1 MKHRKII
8 AILNGIPDDQ
18 LLEVAE
24 ALVESG
30 ITLLEVSM
38 NGDAPLNNISKMV
51 QHFGSRATIGAGM
64 VVSKDQPYEVANLG
78 GRFIFSPYT
87 DPKVIKETIDLGMY
101 SFPGCFSPT
110 ECFTA
115 IAKGTKTIGLFPSS
129 VLGATGVEAIR
140 GILPE
145 NIQLYAVGGVTSSN
159 MAIYRKAGCVGFG
172 MKSYLYK
179 PGYTTEKVTQQAVK
193 VVKTYDALESMEF

>member
-8 AILNGIPDDQ
+8 AILHGIPDDQ
-18 LLEVAE
+18 VLEIAE
-24 ALVESG
+24 AMVGSG

-38 NGDAPLNNISKMV
+38 NGGAPLQTIDRMV
-51 QHFGSRATIGAGM
+51 KHFDNRAIIGAGM
-64 VVSKDQPYEVANLG
+64 VMSKDQPYEVANLG

-101 SFPGCFSPT
+101 SFPSCFSPT
-110 ECFTA
+110 ECFSA
-115 IAKGTKTIGLFPSS
+115 IAQGTNTIGLFPSS
-129 VLGATGVEAIR
+129 VLGATGVEAIK
-140 GILPE
+140 GILPD

-179 PGYTTEKVTQQAVK
+179 PGYSAEKVAEQATK
-193 VVKTYDALESMEF
+193 VVKTYDALESMNY

>member
-8 AILNGIPDDQ
+8 AILHGIPDEQMLD
-18 LLEVAE
+18 VAE
-24 ALVESG
+24 ALVSNG

-38 NGDAPLNNISKMV
+38 NGTNPLDKIQAMV
-51 QHFGSRATIGAGM
+51 QHFGERAIIGAGM
-64 VVSKDQPYEVANLG
+64 VIAKDQPYEVANLG

-87 DPKVIKETIDLGMY
+87 DTKVIKETLDLGMY

-110 ECFTA
+110 ECFNA
-115 IAKGTKTIGLFPSS
+115 IAKGTHTIGLFPVS

-140 GILPE
+140 GILPDD
-145 NIQLYAVGGVTSSN
+145 IQLYAVGGVTSSN

-172 MKSYLYK
+172 IKSYLYK
-179 PGYTTEKVTQQAVK
+179 PGYTPEDVAQKATK
-193 VVKTYDALESMEF
+193 VVKTYDALESMGY

>member
-8 AILNGIPDDQ
+8 AILHGIPDEQMLD
-18 LLEVAE
+18 VAE
-24 ALVESG
+24 ALVSNG

-38 NGDAPLNNISKMV
+38 NGSNPLKKIQTMV
-51 QHFGSRATIGAGM
+51 EHFGERAIIGAGM
-64 VVSKDQPYEVANLG
+64 VLQKDQPYEVANLG

-87 DPKVIKETIDLGMY
+87 DPNVIKQTIDLGMY

-110 ECFTA
+110 ECFAA
-115 IAKGTKTIGLFPSS
+115 IAKGTHTLGLFPVS

-140 GILPE
+140 GILPKK
-145 NIQLYAVGGVTSSN
+145 IQLYAVGGVTSSN

-172 MKSYLYK
+172 MKSYLYQ
-179 PGYTTEKVTQQAVK
+179 PGYTTETVAEKAMK
-193 VVKTYDALESMEF
+193 VVKTYDALESMGY